1 MGVETFL
8 ASLNVQNNIIYTYIK
23 LLIYIISINVLRT
36 LLIPISLWYLYKV
49 PEKKKRK
56 RQQAPC
62 VMCLV
67 STNLVVP

>member
-49 PEKKKRK
+49 PEKKKTQEATSPLRH
-56 RQQAPC
+56 
-62 VMCLV
+62 V
-67 STNLVVP
+67 SSIY